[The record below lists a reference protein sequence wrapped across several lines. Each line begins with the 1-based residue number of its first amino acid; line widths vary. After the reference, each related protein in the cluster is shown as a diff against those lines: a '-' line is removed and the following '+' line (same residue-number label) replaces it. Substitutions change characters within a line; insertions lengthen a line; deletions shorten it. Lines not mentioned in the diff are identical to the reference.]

1 MSDDLASILHAWVF
15 DPEDVRVRIIQGDDG
30 LENIQLRVELG
41 ILQMEMSGRPDGL
54 RPEKFESWLEYYE
67 EQKRIYESMHSDSEP
82 FALQE
87 SDLVRLW
94 REAVQYYHRYLS
106 LWYLEKYDLCARDTA
121 RNLRLFAFVRESA
134 SQDRHKAQFEQWR
147 PYVTAMH
154 TRAVATPLVQQERFA
169 EALQQI
175 DAGIDAIRDFLE
187 DPEQSERTEQCEEL
201 TELERWREAV
211 AAKHTEAVESQETDP
226 LAILRRQ
233 MQQAIAQEE
242 FEEAARLRDELR
254 RMSGEANKP

>member
-1 MSDDLASILHAWVF
+1 MSDDLGKILHEWKF
-15 DPEDVRVRIIQGDDG
+15 DPDDVRVRIIQGDDG
-30 LENIQLRVELG
+30 REKIQLRVELG
-41 ILQMEMSGRPDGL
+41 ILQMEMSGRPDGI

-67 EQKRIYESMHSDSEP
+67 EQKRIHESTHPDSEP

-94 REAVQYYHRYLS
+94 REGVQYYHRYLS

-121 RNLRLFAFVRESA
+121 RNLRLFAFVREHA
-134 SQDRHKAQFEQWR
+134 TQERHKMQFDQWR

-175 DAGIDAIRDFLE
+175 EAGIDAIREFLE
-187 DPEQSERTEQCEEL
+187 EHGQTERAEQCEEL
-201 TELERWREAV
+201 VEMERWREV
-211 AAKHTEAVESQETDP
+211 VQAKHNEANEAKETDP
-226 LAILRRQ
+226 LAVLRRQ

-242 FEEAARLRDELR
+242 FEEAARLRDEIR
-254 RMSGEANKP
+254 RLSGEANPS

>member
-1 MSDDLASILHAWVF
+1 MSDDLGNILHGWTF
-15 DPEDVRVRIIQGDDG
+15 EPDDVRVRIIQGDDG
-30 LENIQLRVELG
+30 REKLQLRVELG
-41 ILQMEMSGRPDGL
+41 ILQMEMSGRPDGN

-67 EQKRIYESMHSDSEP
+67 EQKRIHESTHPDSES

-94 REAVQYYHRYLS
+94 REGVQYYHRYLS

-121 RNLRLFAFVRESA
+121 RNLRLFAFVREHA
-134 SQDRHKAQFEQWR
+134 TQERHKMQFDQWR

-154 TRAVATPLVQQERFA
+154 TRAVATPMVQDERFD

-175 DAGIDAIRDFLE
+175 EAGIDAIREFLE
-187 DPEQSERTEQCEEL
+187 EHGQTDRAEQCEEL
-201 TELERWREAV
+201 VEMERWREAIL
-211 AAKHTEAVESQETDP
+211 AKHSEATEAKETDP

-233 MQQAIAQEE
+233 MHQAIAQEE
-242 FEEAARLRDELR
+242 FEEAARLRDEIR
-254 RMSGEANKP
+254 RLSGEANPS